1 MFGTKLGAWFAA
13 ALLLAGLLTAPAM
26 SEDAGRP
33 AFPQP
38 EWQTATPEAEGMDSA
53 ALAKLVASGKTMR
66 LDSLLI
72 VRHGRVVLDAS
83 YAPYDAND
91 PHIINSSTKAVVATL
106 IAMLRKDG
114 ALDSLDHPLLDLF
127 KDRTIANGDDRK
139 QAITVQHVL
148 NMTSGLDWDEGYT
161 GGTETSLAELG
172 RSPDWVQ
179 YILDRPMA
187 HAPGET
193 FYYNSGNS
201 HLLSA
206 IVTKLT
212 GRSAEDFA
220 TERLFAPLGI
230 AEHVWSKDPQGIST
244 GGFGLALRPRDMAK
258 IGYLHLRGG
267 RWGSQQLLPADWIA
281 AVNHATVTMNSKT
294 EPGLRYA
301 NQFWALPDRNVVMA
315 VGYHCQVIMTMPDAD
330 IVAVVTARN
339 FCPFGKLA
347 SGISAA
353 VKSDSALP
361 VASEAAA
368 ALAAAVSDAATETRS
383 PVGAVPE
390 IAAAISGK
398 TYSFPQG
405 PLGIDAIT
413 LDLTG
418 PDPHV
423 AWDIPSRDIGGGTLH
438 LQSPIGLDG
447 TYRKTAKPRPWQ
459 AYVHRAMKGSWI
471 DATTFAIDLQFIGQG
486 EERNWRLT
494 FDGDKVTF
502 RMQGRYGKEI
512 AVQGT
517 AAP

>member
-1 MFGTKLGAWFAA
+1 MLRMKLSAWVVVY
-13 ALLLAGLLTAPAM
+13 LLLSSLLTAPAM
-26 SEDAGRP
+26 SADEGRS
-33 AFPQP
+33 AFPVP
-38 EWQTATPEAEGMDSA
+38 EWQTATPEDEGMDSA
-53 ALAKLVASGKTMR
+53 ALAKLVASGKAMR
-66 LDSLLI
+66 FDSLLI
-72 VRHGRVVLDAS
+72 VRHGRVVLEAS

-91 PHIINSSTKAVVATL
+91 PHIINSSTKAVVGTL
-106 IAMLRKDG
+106 IAMLHKDG

-127 KDRTIANGDDRK
+127 KDRTIANVDDRK
-139 QAITVQHVL
+139 RAMTVQHVL
-148 NMTSGLDWDEGYT
+148 NMTSGLDWDEGYN
-161 GGTETSLAELG
+161 GGSETSLAELG

-206 IVTKLT
+206 VVTRLT

-220 TERLFAPLGI
+220 AERLFAPLGI
-230 AEHVWSKDPQGIST
+230 TEHVWFKDPQGVST

-258 IGYLHLRGG
+258 IGYLYLRGG

-281 AVNHATVTMNSKT
+281 AVNHATVPMNSKT

-301 NQFWALPDRNVVMA
+301 NQFWALPDRNVVMT
-315 VGYHCQVIMTMPDAD
+315 VGYHCQVIMMLPDPD

-347 SGISAA
+347 NDISAA
-353 VKSDSALP
+353 VRSGSALP
-361 VASEAAA
+361 VAPEATA

-383 PVGAVPE
+383 PVGPVPE
-390 IAAAISGK
+390 IAATISGK
-398 TYSFPQG
+398 SYSFPPG

-418 PDPHV
+418 DDPHV
-423 AWDIPSRDIGGGTLH
+423 AWDIPRRDTGGGTLH
-438 LQSPIGLDG
+438 LRSPIGLDG
-447 TYRKTAKPRPWQ
+447 TYRKTAKPHPWQ
-459 AYVHRAMKGSWI
+459 PYIHRAMKGGWT
-471 DATTFAIDLQFIGQG
+471 DATTFAIDVQFIGQG

-494 FDGDKVTF
+494 FDDDKVTF
-502 RMQGRYGKEI
+502 RTQGRYGKEI